1 MIPVVRL
8 SVPGGRTV
16 SSTPVFLSRTS
27 DSMKRTRYLILPAI
41 ALILVGAVLGV
52 SLNSYVSDGDAF
64 QQLKKLERA
73 FVIINRQY
81 VDPVEA
87 KQVAEEGIAGMLK
100 ELDPHSSYIPV
111 EDVRD
116 VRDSYKG
123 SFGGIG
129 IRFDMT
135 NDTARVVTP
144 LTDGPSERVGMMSG
158 DRIVEI
164 EDSTAVGLS
173 STGVQ
178 KRLKGP
184 IGTKVNVTV
193 YRPSLDKQFEF
204 TITRDEIPLYSIN
217 SAYMVDDQ
225 TGYIKIERF
234 AMTTYDEFKEK
245 LRELRGQGMKRLVLD
260 LRNNPGGVMQ
270 SAVRIADEMLGRGM
284 KIVETRGRVEGANR
298 TYRAASGD
306 EFESQPVIVL
316 VNRSSASA
324 SEILAGALQ
333 DHDRALLVGERTFG
347 KALVQNQFEL
357 NDGSLMQMTIGRYYT
372 PVGRL
377 IQTPYADGDK
387 KDYYEQKFASYDKAL
402 FNPSEYRESIPDS
415 LAYETDHGR
424 TVFGGGG
431 ILPDY
436 VVKPDT
442 ASLERVVAQTGL
454 TFGYVMNWFQSNEAS
469 LRDEWN
475 ERPDAF
481 VEQYTVS
488 DQMIDEFWTYAEEQG
503 LKFTS
508 VADSV
513 DRREGVFPAQ
523 EADSAREFVR
533 AHLKGNV
540 ARQLYGARAMYPIF
554 NSVNPT
560 FQEAMK
566 LWDRADQLA
575 AYHASASSTTD
586 VGDSTDSGR

>member
-1 MIPVVRL
+1 
-8 SVPGGRTV
+8 
-16 SSTPVFLSRTS
+16 
-27 DSMKRTRYLILPAI
+27 MKRTRYLILPAI
-41 ALILVGAVLGV
+41 ALVLVGAVLGV
-52 SLNSYVSDGDAF
+52 TLNSYVSDGDAF

-87 KQVAEEGIAGMLK
+87 KQVAEEGIAGMLN
-100 ELDPHSSYIPV
+100 ELDPHSSYISA

-164 EDSTAVGLS
+164 EDSTAIGLS
-173 STGVQ
+173 SQGVQ

-184 IGTKVNVTV
+184 IGTKVDVTV
-193 YRPSLDKQFEF
+193 YRPSLDKRFQF

-234 AMTTYDEFKEK
+234 AMTTYDEFMEK
-245 LRELRGQGMKRLVLD
+245 LKELRGQGMDRLVLD

-284 KIVETRGRVEGANR
+284 TIVETRGRVENANR

-306 EFESQPVIVL
+306 DFESQPVIVL
-316 VNRSSASA
+316 VNRASASA

-377 IQTPYADGDK
+377 IQTPYSDGDK
-387 KDYYEQKFASYDKAL
+387 QDYYEQKFASYDKAL

-415 LAYETDHGR
+415 LAYQTDHGR

-469 LRDEWN
+469 LRDQWN

-503 LKFTS
+503 LEFTS

-513 DRREGVFPAQ
+513 DRKEGVFPSR
-523 EADSAREFVR
+523 EADEAREFVQ

-560 FQEAMK
+560 FQEAVK

-575 AYHASASSTTD
+575 AYHATASTTTD
-586 VGDSTDSGR
+586 TGDGTDSGR